1 MRKTSI
7 LCMAL
12 AVSAVLMAGCGS
24 SKTEQAPA
32 AKTEQT
38 QKAEEAKKAEE
49 TQKAEETKKAE
60 ETAAVSQASAE
71 EKKLPDGYPKK
82 PIKIIVPWD
91 AGGGTDVFV
100 RTIATGAE
108 KYLGQPLNIVNRGG
122 AGGTIATT
130 EFLKEKGDGYS
141 IIFEAIGVFST
152 QPKMNAVTYKAE
164 DFKPVIGTTVDP
176 IMLVTTTQ
184 TGIKTFDEFKEY
196 AKNNTVNFGF
206 TGSGSLHEIANYALF
221 GELDADVNGI
231 NYTGGGELLAAMM
244 GNHVQFGSL
253 HPVNIMSYEDADTF
267 VPLLVYS
274 NERIAQYPDV
284 PTAKEMGYNFDFEV
298 WKFIAAP
305 KDTPDEI
312 IDYLYDGFDKI
323 LKDPE
328 IKKLLEEGGSVMM
341 DHNTPEEV
349 EEKLLSNVEQ
359 TGKILDELGLSQN

>member
-1 MRKTSI
+1 MKKTTI
-7 LCMAL
+7 FCMAL
-12 AVSAVLMAGCGS
+12 AASAVFMSGCGS
-24 SKTEQAPA
+24 KQGQTAPA
-32 AKTEQT
+32 ETKAEQT
-38 QKAEEAKKAEE
+38 DKVQD
-49 TQKAEETKKAE
+49 
-60 ETAAVSQASAE
+60 TAAVSQTTAE

-152 QPKMNAVTYKAE
+152 QPKMNSVTYKAE
-164 DFKPVIGTTVDP
+164 DFKPIIGTTVDP

-184 TGIKTFDEFKEY
+184 TGIKTFEEFKEY
-196 AKNNTVNFGF
+196 AKSNTVNFGF
-206 TGSGSLHEIANYALF
+206 TGTGSLHQVANYALF
-221 GELDADVNGI
+221 GEMEADVNGI

-244 GNHVQFGSL
+244 GDHVQFGSL

-267 VPLLVYS
+267 VPLLVFS

-284 PTAKEMGYNFDFEV
+284 PTAKEMGYDFDFEV

-305 KDTPDEI
+305 KDTPDEM
-312 IDYLYDGFDKI
+312 IDYLYNGFNQI
-323 LKDPE
+323 LEDPE

-349 EEKLLSNVEQ
+349 NEKLRSNVEQ

>member
-1 MRKTSI
+1 M
-7 LCMAL
+7 
-12 AVSAVLMAGCGS
+12 
-24 SKTEQAPA
+24 
-32 AKTEQT
+32 
-38 QKAEEAKKAEE
+38 
-49 TQKAEETKKAE
+49 
-60 ETAAVSQASAE
+60 
-71 EKKLPDGYPKK
+71 
-82 PIKIIVPWD
+82 
-91 AGGGTDVFV
+91 FV
-100 RTIATGAE
+100 RTMATGAE

-152 QPKMNAVTYKAE
+152 QPKMNSVTYTE
-164 DFKPVIGTTVDP
+164 DDFKPIIGTSVDP
-176 IMLVTTTQ
+176 VMLVTTKQ
-184 TGIKTFDEFKEY
+184 TGINTFEEFLEY
-196 AKNNTVNFGF
+196 AKTNTVNFGF
-206 TGSGSLHEIANYALF
+206 TGTGSLHHVANYALF
-221 GELDADVNGI
+221 GEIGADVNGI

-284 PTAKEMGYNFDFEV
+284 PTAKEMGYNYDFEV

-312 IDYLYDGFDKI
+312 IDYLYEGLNNI
-323 LKDPE
+323 LNDPE

-341 DHNTPEEV
+341 EDNSPEAV
-349 EEKLLSNVEQ
+349 TKKLKENVEQ
-359 TGKILDELGLSQN
+359 TGKVLDELGLSNN

>member
-1 MRKTSI
+1 MKKTSM

-12 AVSAVLMAGCGS
+12 AVSAVLISGCGS
-24 SKTEQAPA
+24 KPAPAPTQAPA
-32 AKTEQT
+32 PAETKAEQKKEEQT
-38 QKAEEAKKAEE
+38 KEEQTKKEE
-49 TQKAEETKKAE
+49 T
-60 ETAAVSQASAE
+60 TAMSEAAKE
-71 EKKLPDGYPKK
+71 EKALPDGYPKK

-100 RTIATGAE
+100 RTMATGAE

-141 IIFEAIGVFST
+141 VIFEAIGVFST
-152 QPKMNAVTYKAE
+152 QPKMNSVTYKAE
-164 DFKPVIGTTVDP
+164 DFKPIIGTTVDP

-184 TGIKTFDEFKEY
+184 TGIKTFEEFEEY

-206 TGSGSLHEIANYALF
+206 TGTGSLHQVANYALF
-221 GELDADVNGI
+221 GELGADVNGI

-267 VPLLVYS
+267 VPLLVFS
-274 NERIAQYPDV
+274 NERISQYPDV

-312 IDYLYDGFDKI
+312 IDYLYDGFNNI
-323 LKDPE
+323 LSDPE
-328 IKKLLEEGGSVMM
+328 IKNLLEEGGSEMM
-341 DHNTPEEV
+341 DHNTPKDV
-349 EEKLLSNVEQ
+349 EEKLMNNVEQ
-359 TGKILDELGLSQN
+359 TGKLLDELGLSQN

>member
-1 MRKTSI
+1 MKKSSM

-12 AVSAVLMAGCGS
+12 AVSAVLISGCGS
-24 SKTEQAPA
+24 KPAPAPAPTQAPA
-32 AKTEQT
+32 PAETKAEQKKEEQT
-38 QKAEEAKKAEE
+38 KKEE
-49 TQKAEETKKAE
+49 T
-60 ETAAVSQASAE
+60 TAMSEAAKE
-71 EKKLPDGYPKK
+71 EKALPDGYPKK

-100 RTIATGAE
+100 RTMATGAE

-141 IIFEAIGVFST
+141 VIFEAIGVFST
-152 QPKMNAVTYKAE
+152 QPKMNSVTYKAE
-164 DFKPVIGTTVDP
+164 DFKPIIGTTVDP

-184 TGIKTFDEFKEY
+184 TGIKTFEEFEEY

-206 TGSGSLHEIANYALF
+206 TGTGSLHQVANYALF
-221 GELDADVNGI
+221 GELGADVNGI

-267 VPLLVYS
+267 VPLLVFS
-274 NERIAQYPDV
+274 NERISQYPDV

-312 IDYLYDGFDKI
+312 IDYLYDGFNKI
-323 LKDPE
+323 LSDPE
-328 IKKLLEEGGSVMM
+328 IKNLLEEGGSEMM
-341 DHNTPEEV
+341 DHNTPKDV
-349 EEKLLSNVEQ
+349 EEKLMNNVEQ
-359 TGKILDELGLSQN
+359 TGKLLDELGLSQN